1 MGNSSV
7 QQGSLSCGA
16 SPCKTDLPWIQGFH
30 AASVIDL
37 NGTISSKK
45 SIEQIW
51 RDTQQA
57 QSCSPKMRQ
66 GAAQFSPS
74 ILAFWKAHFGP
85 FSEAC
90 QLWTWIS
97 EHYEM
102 VHLHFFFS
110 SCRRWRKKNSQSQNS
125 AGMHLSVT
133 HCLLSFIIYFKSNSR
148 TTSRTCTVQSI
159 SSNSTWVY
167 PIYLPINLHDS
178 SWFCMSQWRL
188 VGKPLTWPSHW
199 ASSSLFSSSCRTW
212 ITSSKNDS
220 LTTQAVFEGFTSDS
234 VFGYLRI
241 SMDILGSLPAVLDAP
256 PPS

>member
-1 MGNSSV
+1 MTLYLFACEPLKNTKVIEGCGRMGNSSV

-110 SCRRWRKKNSQSQNS
+110 SCRRWRKKKTNHKTVLACTSLLHI
-125 AGMHLSVT
+125 AYYH
-133 HCLLSFIIYFKSNSR
+133 LLSILNLTVGQHHGHAQYKVYRVILHEYIQY
-148 TTSRTCTVQSI
+148 TCLSI
-159 SSNSTWVY
+159 CM
-167 PIYLPINLHDS
+167 IHHDS
-178 SWFCMSQWRL
+178 ACL
-188 VGKPLTWPSHW
+188 NEDL
-199 ASSSLFSSSCRTW
+199 
-212 ITSSKNDS
+212 
-220 LTTQAVFEGFTSDS
+220 
-234 VFGYLRI
+234 
-241 SMDILGSLPAVLDAP
+241 LGSH
-256 PPS
+256 